1 MSRFSLSG
9 TILAVAALTAAITIV
24 VRAPAAWL
32 GDWLEAQT
40 RVRLLD
46 ARGTIWHGSALLGF
60 SNGRETT
67 LVPGRIDWRIDGIAP
82 RGLSTPSI
90 RATLSHEWLTAPLRL
105 SLGREGVTFAKGGA
119 RLPAGVLASAG
130 APFNTLRPGG
140 TLEATWT
147 DTVLR
152 GTRLDGEVQIDW
164 RDARSALSTVAPLGS
179 YRLRVSGRGDGP
191 VLDLVTLSGPLQM
204 QGKGRIDGSR
214 IRFNGTAGAEAGM
227 QPALNGLLG
236 VMGMRA
242 GDKVLLAIDT

>member
-1 MSRFSLSG
+1 MMRPRFAISG
-9 TILAVAALTAAITIV
+9 VMALLLALTAAVTLV

-32 GDWLEAQT
+32 GDWLETRT

-46 ARGTIWHGSALLGF
+46 ARGTIWHGSALVGF

-67 LVPGRIDWRIDGIAP
+67 LVPGRVDWRIERVAP
-82 RGLSTPSI
+82 GGVS
-90 RATLSHEWLTAPLRL
+90 ATLAHAWLTAPLHL
-105 SLGREGVTFAKGGA
+105 SVGRESVAIAKGSA

-147 DTVLR
+147 DAVLR
-152 GTRLDGEVQIDW
+152 GAALNGDVQIDW
-164 RDARSALSTVAPLGS
+164 RDAKSALSTVAPLGS
-179 YRLRVSGRGDGP
+179 YRLRVTGRGDGP
-191 VLDLVTLSGPLQM
+191 ALDLVTLSGPLQM
-204 QGKGRIDGSR
+204 QGKGRIEGSR

-236 VMGMRA
+236 VLGMRS

>member
-1 MSRFSLSG
+1 MPRFSTAGLMA
-9 TILAVAALTAAITIV
+9 LVLALTAAVTLV
-24 VRAPAAWL
+24 ARAPAAWL
-32 GDWLEAQT
+32 GDWLETRT

-46 ARGTIWHGSALLGF
+46 ARGTIWHGSALVGF

-67 LVPGRIDWRIDGIAP
+67 LVPGRVDWRVERIAP
-82 RGLSTPSI
+82 GGVS
-90 RATLSHEWLTAPLRL
+90 ATLTHDWLTAPLHL
-105 SLGREGVTFAKGGA
+105 SVGRESVAIAKGSA

-140 TLEATWT
+140 TLEASWT
-147 DTVLR
+147 DAVLR
-152 GTRLDGEVQIDW
+152 GTALNGEVQIDW
-164 RDARSALSTVAPLGS
+164 RDAKSALSTVAPLGS
-179 YRLRVSGRGDGP
+179 YRLRVTGRGDGP
-191 VLDLVTLSGPLQM
+191 TLDLVTLSGPLQM

-236 VMGMRA
+236 VLGMRS

>member
-1 MSRFSLSG
+1 MSRFSASG
-9 TILAVAALTAAITIV
+9 AMALLAALTAALTIV

-46 ARGTIWHGSALLGF
+46 ARGTIWHGSALVGF

-67 LVPGRIDWRIDGIAP
+67 LVPGRVDWRIDRIAP
-82 RGLSTPSI
+82 RGI
-90 RATLSHEWLTAPLRL
+90 GATLSHQWLTGPLRL
-105 SLGREGVTFAKGGA
+105 SLSREAVAFAKGGA

-140 TLEATWT
+140 TLEASWG

-152 GTRLDGEVQIDW
+152 GTRLDGEVQVDW

-204 QGKGRIDGSR
+204 EGKGRIDGSR

-236 VMGMRA
+236 VMGMRS

>member
-1 MSRFSLSG
+1 MKRFSASG
-9 TILAVAALTAAITIV
+9 VIALLLALTAALTVV

-32 GDWLEAQT
+32 GDWLEGRT
-40 RVRLLD
+40 RARLID
-46 ARGTIWHGSALLGF
+46 ARGTVWHGSAFLGF
-60 SNGRETT
+60 SNGREIT
-67 LVPGRIDWRIDGIAP
+67 LVPGRIEWQVDGLRSGGIAARLTHP
-82 RGLSTPSI
+82 WLSTPLRVS
-90 RATLSHEWLTAPLRL
+90 LS
-105 SLGREGVTFAKGGA
+105 REGAAFAKGAA

-140 TLEATWT
+140 TLEASWT

-152 GTRLDGEVQIDW
+152 GTRLDGEVQVDW

-179 YRLRVSGRGDGP
+179 YRLRVSGRGEGP

-236 VMGMRA
+236 VMGMRS

>member
-1 MSRFSLSG
+1 MSRFSASG
-9 TILAVAALTAAITIV
+9 AVALLLGLTAAVTIL

-32 GDWLEAQT
+32 GDVLEARTQ
-40 RVRLLD
+40 VRLVD
-46 ARGTIWHGSALLGF
+46 PRGTVWHGSALVGF

-67 LVPGRIDWRIDGIAP
+67 LVPGRVEWRIDGLRP
-82 RGLSTPSI
+82 RAIS
-90 RATLSHEWLTAPLRL
+90 ATLAHAWLTAPLRL
-105 SLGREGVTFAKGGA
+105 SLSREGVAFAKGSA

-140 TLEATWT
+140 TLEANWS

-152 GTRLDGEVQIDW
+152 GAALSGEVQVDW
-164 RDARSALSTVAPLGS
+164 RDAKSALSTVAPIGS
-179 YRLRVSGRGDGP
+179 YRLRVTGKGDGP
-191 VLDLVTLSGPLQM
+191 ALDLVTLAGPLQL
-204 QGKGRIDGSR
+204 QGRGRIDGSR

-236 VMGMRA
+236 VLGMRS

>member
-1 MSRFSLSG
+1 MSRPSAFG
-9 TILAVAALTAAITIV
+9 AIAVLLVLTAALTVA

-32 GDWLEAQT
+32 GDWLEGHT

-46 ARGTIWHGSALLGF
+46 ARGTVWHGSAFLGF

-67 LVPGRIDWRIDGIAP
+67 LVPGRIEWRVDGV
-82 RGLSTPSI
+82 
-90 RATLSHEWLTAPLRL
+90 RAEGISARLTHAWLAAPLRV
-105 SLGREGVTFAKGGA
+105 SLERQGLAFAKGAA

-140 TLEATWT
+140 TLEASWT

-152 GTRLDGEVQIDW
+152 GGTQLSGEVQIDW
-164 RDARSALSTVAPLGS
+164 RDASSALSTVAPIGS
-179 YRLRVSGRGDGP
+179 YRLRVTGRGDGP
-191 VLDLVTLSGPLQM
+191 ALELITLSGPLQM
-204 QGKGRIDGSR
+204 QGRGRIDGAR

-236 VMGMRA
+236 VLGMRQ

>member
-1 MSRFSLSG
+1 MMRSG
-9 TILAVAALTAAITIV
+9 AIALVLAVTAALTIV

-32 GDWLEAQT
+32 GDWLEAHT
-40 RVRLLD
+40 RVRLVD
-46 ARGTIWHGSALLGF
+46 ARGTVWHGSALVGF

-67 LVPGRIDWRIDGIAP
+67 LVPGRVEWQVERVTTGAVAAKLAHP
-82 RGLSTPSI
+82 
-90 RATLSHEWLTAPLRL
+90 WLTAPLHV
-105 SLGREGVTFAKGGA
+105 SLGREGVAFAKGAA

-147 DTVLR
+147 DAVLR
-152 GTRLDGEVQIDW
+152 GAGLTGDVQIDW
-164 RDARSALSTVAPLGS
+164 RDASSALSTIVPIGS
-179 YRLRVSGRGDGP
+179 YRLRVTGRGDGP
-191 VLDLVTLSGPLQM
+191 ALDLVTLAGPLQL
-204 QGKGRIDGSR
+204 QGRGKIEGSR

-236 VMGMRA
+236 LLGMRS